1 MATKTGLCAALL
13 AAGRGERPLRNHTRT
28 LRVEQ
33 LEPRLVL
40 NVTVS
45 GVLHRGLQLGHRRGT
60 AMRNALVQASI
71 PVVYTDANG
80 HVQHT
85 IISDTAD
92 QAFTS
97 ATGQYTITDTR
108 LAGKNAAPTRSTPR
122 RPSE

>member
-1 MATKTGLCAALL
+1 M
-13 AAGRGERPLRNHTRT
+13 
-28 LRVEQ
+28 EQ

-45 GVLHRGLQLGHRRGT
+45 GVISIAAFNSGTGPAT

-97 ATGQYTITDTR
+97 TTGQYTITDTR
-108 LAGKNAAPTRSTPR
+108 LAGEEFQHLLARHRVDR
-122 RPSE
+122 RN